1 MAADAQKAM
10 IINACELCM
19 TQWKKIREPAKK
31 KTVGNYERDRRRILK
46 MVPRLR
52 KIKKGCS

>member
-1 MAADAQKAM
+1 V
-10 IINACELCM
+10 ERCM
-19 TQWKKIREPAKK
+19 TKGKKIREPAKK
-31 KTVGNYERDRRRILK
+31 KTVGDYERDRRQILK

>member
-1 MAADAQKAM
+1 MQVERCM
-10 IINACELCM
+10 IKG
-19 TQWKKIREPAKK
+19 KKIREPAKK
-31 KTVGNYERDRRRILK
+31 KTVGDYERDRRQILK